1 MKSRRPYLVRALYEW
16 IVDNHMTPYL
26 LVHVDAE
33 GVEVPKEFVV
43 DGRIVLNASDS
54 AVRDLRIENDAISFS
69 ARFAGMPRNV
79 YLPMMAVLA
88 IYAREN
94 GQGMFFDGVDESE
107 VSTQERAV
115 RKEKKES
122 KRPELRIVK

>member
-33 GVEVPKEFVV
+33 GVEVPGEFVA
-43 DGRIVLNASDS
+43 DGRIVLNASAS
-54 AVRDLRIENDAISFS
+54 AVRDLRMENDAISFS

-79 YLPMMAVLA
+79 YLPMRAVLA

-94 GQGMFFDGVDESE
+94 GQGMFFDGVDETE
-107 VSTQERAV
+107 VSTQEHAV
-115 RKEKKES
+115 RKIKKDT
-122 KRPELRIVK
+122 KRPALRVVK